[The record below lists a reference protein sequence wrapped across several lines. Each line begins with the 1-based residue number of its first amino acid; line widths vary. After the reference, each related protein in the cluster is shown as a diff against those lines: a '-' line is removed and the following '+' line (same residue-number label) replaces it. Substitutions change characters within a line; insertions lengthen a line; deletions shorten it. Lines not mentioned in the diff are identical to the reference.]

1 MAKASIIIPV
11 YNKEKYLKDTLIS
24 VDKQTEDDLE
34 VIIVDDAST
43 DNSLDIINDFKD
55 NTKKSVGVFKNEKNQ
70 GVVYSRNIGI
80 E

>member
-11 YNKEKYLKDTLIS
+11 YNKEKYLKETLVS

-43 DNSLDIINDFKD
+43 DNSLNIINDFAS
-55 NTKKSVGVFKNEKNQ
+55 NTKNLV
-70 GVVYSRNIGI
+70 
-80 E
+80 